1 MKKRILALALVL
13 VTFVTVL
20 TGCAYRYDKKDM
32 SQYVTVADDYK
43 GLFDFLTSI
52 TIKGDDFGPYDKDS
66 TVRDDKVLEKIDAT
80 LAGKVTTDN
89 DKKLKDDAV
98 YALRQKIY
106 YAFYCTTADGK
117 IFETKN
123 MDGAKL
129 ANFLSNPTYVNGTAT
144 EELALDS
151 DLLKAIFAAIKDKK
165 VTDFAYESESTGTL
179 AAGNQV
185 FVTYKYTYTDA
196 NGAAKSVTSEYMLL
210 TVAETPAAGATK
222 IEQLLV
228 GKNIGKIEGT
238 TENPLKFTDTELGE
252 CVVDS
257 MTVHFRI
264 KEGKGNAIE
273 VPFTATADKEY
284 TNAAD
289 TATSEKIKVKKDD
302 VITYHVYPA
311 YAYAVEELNA
321 TVIVKTI
328 FGDSITTSSLD
339 IFTENEKMKPL
350 VEEISKLKT
359 AYDQAN
365 SKVTSAGSSATDAQK
380 KTRDEAKKALDD
392 AVAALPEKLL
402 ATNEKAGELIV
413 DAYKENVYETLET
426 AYDAEIRKQLGAKIW
441 GWIEENVKVD
451 AENLPKAAV
460 KEAKERI
467 LASHKNSYYTGQ
479 DSTQKKA
486 YTEIYKTFDEYLAAV
501 AYKEKDVDAEV
512 DKAAK
517 AEVMDIIRVYA
528 VAEKLGDKVERV
540 TNADISIYV
549 DEIYPSL
556 YYTFLLQGNYYPT
569 VNDVI
574 DLYGKT
580 ALRCSL
586 TFDRIM
592 DYFLATDADAEHTKY
607 TNLKE
612 IKFEK

>member
-13 VTFVTVL
+13 VTLVTVL

-43 GLFDFLTSI
+43 GLLDFLTSI
-52 TIKGDDFGPYDKDS
+52 TIEGDDFGPYTEGS

-80 LAGKVTTDN
+80 LADKITTGD
-89 DKKLKDDAV
+89 DKKLKEDAV
-98 YALRQKIY
+98 YGLRQQIF
-106 YAFYCTTADGK
+106 YAFYCTDKDGN

-129 ANFLSNPTYVNGTAT
+129 AKFLSNPTYVNGAAT

-165 VTDFAYESESTGTL
+165 VTEYAYESKTTGDLKEGDT
-179 AAGNQV
+179 V
-185 FVTYKYTYTDA
+185 FVTYKYTYVKDGKT
-196 NGAAKSVTSEYMLL
+196 VTVESEYMPL
-210 TVAETPAAGATK
+210 VVPAAAEDAEGAGATK
-222 IEQLLV
+222 IEHLLV
-228 GKNIGKIEGT
+228 GKKVTDKIE
-238 TENPLKFTDTELGE
+238 NVKFTDKDLGE
-252 CVVDS
+252 CSVTS
-257 MTVHFRI
+257 MTVHFKVEAG
-264 KEGKGNAIE
+264 KEIE
-273 VPFTATADKEY
+273 VSFTATAAKEY

-289 TATSEKIKVKKDD
+289 AKGDKIKVNKDD

-311 YAYAVEELNA
+311 YAYAVEAFDA
-321 TVIVKTI
+321 TAIIKTVY
-328 FGDSITTSSLD
+328 GDAISTSSLD

-350 VEEISKLKT
+350 VEEVSKLKT

-365 SKVTSAGSSATDAQK
+365 SKVTSAGSSATQAQK
-380 KTRDEAKKALDD
+380 DTRDNAKKELDA
-392 AVAALPEKLL
+392 AVEALPGKLL
-402 ATNEKAGELIV
+402 ATDEKAAEAIV
-413 DAYKENVYETLET
+413 DAYKKTVYDSLES
-426 AYDAEIRKQLGAKIW
+426 AYDTEIRKQLAAKIW

-451 AENLPKAAV
+451 TENLPKTAV

-467 LASHKNSYYTGQ
+467 LAAHKNSYYTGQ
-479 DSTQKKA
+479 DSTEKKA
-486 YTEIYKTFDEYLAAV
+486 YIELYKTFDEYLAAV

-512 DKAAK
+512 DKEAK
-517 AEVMDIIRVYA
+517 AEVADIIRVYA
-528 VAEKLGDKVERV
+528 VAEKLDVKKV

-556 YYTFLLQGNYYPT
+556 YYTFYLQGNYYPT
-569 VNDVI
+569 VDDVI
-574 DLYGKT
+574 ELYGKT

-586 TFDRIM
+586 TFDRVM
-592 DYFLATDADAEHTKY
+592 EYFLATDEDAEHTKY